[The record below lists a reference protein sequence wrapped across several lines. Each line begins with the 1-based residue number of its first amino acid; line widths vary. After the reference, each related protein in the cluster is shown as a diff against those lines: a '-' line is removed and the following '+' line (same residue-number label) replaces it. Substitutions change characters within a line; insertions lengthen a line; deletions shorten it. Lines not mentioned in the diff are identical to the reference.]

1 MKLKKILLNI
11 NVALAFTVILV
22 SCERLRD
29 PDPVKLNYIETAG
42 TIVHEWNDFFL
53 QCNDHMLGFRP
64 PIAAR
69 ALAYMNIIRYEAMA
83 PALKNHQSIASLW
96 PSLKVPPFNKEQQYH
111 WGVVLNTASKFAAR
125 SYLVTMTRADFLR
138 SDSLYNVYDQKFKA
152 ECDSIVYK
160 RSFEHAFKTFEA
172 VYAFSLEDGQTNA
185 FVNNKP
191 RDYIAPVGPGL
202 WRSTPPDNLLAL
214 TPRWGAVRPFAIK
227 ESDRVMKDPIP
238 FSAEPTSEFYKQGKE
253 VYDAVKN
260 KTLNSV
266 WIAEYWSDDASTFTI
281 DAGSRQLSIL
291 NQILKLEKANIE
303 VSLVLTTKL
312 GLVLHDASVACW
324 DNKYKYNV
332 LRPASFINDHIEK
345 SWKSL
350 LRDPTKEVGARE
362 GITPQHP
369 SYPSG
374 HSTYAQAAAEIF
386 IAQWGDK
393 YSFTD
398 MVPEGKKDFYDM
410 RPRSFTSFT
419 QMAEENAFSRIPLG
433 VHYRMDCEQGLVL
446 GKKVGQRIN
455 SLNWKKTAL

>member
-1 MKLKKILLNI
+1 MNLKKILISLH
-11 NVALAFTVILV
+11 VALIATLGLV

-29 PDPVKLNYIETAG
+29 PDPIKLDYVETSG
-42 TIVHEWNDFFL
+42 TIVQEWNKFFL
-53 QCNDHMLGFRP
+53 DCNDHMPGFRP

-83 PALKNHQSIASLW
+83 PAFKTHQSMAYLW
-96 PSLKVPPFNKEQQYH
+96 PSVKLPTFDKSLEYH
-111 WGVVLNTASKFAAR
+111 WGVVLNSASKFAAR
-125 SYLVTMTRADFLR
+125 SFLVTMTRNDFLR
-138 SDSLYNVYDQKFKA
+138 SDSLFNIYDQKFKT
-152 ECDSIVYK
+152 ECDSVVYK
-160 RSFEHAFKTFEA
+160 RSYEHAFKTFEA
-172 VYAFSLEDGQTNA
+172 IYAFSIEDGQTNA
-185 FVNNKP
+185 FINNKP

-214 TPRWGAVRPFAIK
+214 TPRWGATRPFAIR
-227 ESDRVMKDPIP
+227 ESDRIMKDPIK
-238 FSAEPTSEFYKQGKE
+238 FSEDVNSEFYKQAKE
-253 VYDAVKN
+253 VYDAVQN
-260 KTLNSV
+260 KTPTSV

-291 NQILKLEKANIE
+291 NQILKIEKESIE
-303 VSLVLTTKL
+303 NSIVLTTKL
-312 GLVLHDASVACW
+312 GLSLHDASVACW
-324 DNKYKYNV
+324 YNKYKYNV
-332 LRPASFINDHIEK
+332 LRPYSYIYDNMDK
-345 SWKSL
+345 SWKTL
-350 LRDPTKEVGARE
+350 LRDPTKEMGARE

-386 IAQWGDK
+386 IAEWGDK
-393 YSFTD
+393 YKFTD

-433 VHYRMDCEQGLVL
+433 VHYRMDCVEGLAL

-455 SLNWKKTAL
+455 SLNWKKPAL